1 MQGFPLAGT
10 KIRLSWGKPQG
21 ELMPRTCSCYGGLM
35 DGFGGNSFRQE
46 EKRHYG
52 RTDIRGMSFRSADGD
67 CSTLTPMIIHQSP
80 LTPLQA
86 AQAMQAAQLNLALQ
100 NLGGLN
106 AANLPLLQQ
115 LSVVAPVCS
124 IAR

>member
-1 MQGFPLAGT
+1 MAVSLTILVETASEKKKNGT
-10 KIRLSWGKPQG
+10 MG
-21 ELMPRTCSCYGGLM
+21 ELTSGVC
-35 DGFGGNSFRQE
+35 
-46 EKRHYG
+46 
-52 RTDIRGMSFRSADGD
+52 RSGSGDGD
-67 CSTLTPMIIHQSP
+67 GSTLTPMIIHQHP

-115 LSVVAPVCS
+115 LSVVARVCCNCS
-124 IAR
+124 VAD